1 VLVIKFD
8 YLTRLTGTHTKE
20 RPSTGDRVNLARELT
35 RAVDSD
41 KSLSG
46 PEGTHNLE
54 LAGDDHKKW
63 YSDVSLFVEHFTS
76 L

>member
-1 VLVIKFD
+1 VMAIKFD
-8 YLTRLTGTHTKE
+8 NLTGLTDTHIKE
-20 RPSTGDRVNLARELT
+20 RPSTGDRVNVARELT
-35 RAVDSD
+35 RVEDSD

-46 PEGTHNLE
+46 PKGAHNLE

-76 L
+76 V